1 MGAGSHRK
9 AGKQRLAEST
19 EQQEVA
25 LGEEPRPGNKESGTS
40 QGQRGAQGTE
50 HRLLAGTKPLTSQA
64 PASAPRSDWNTD
76 PPGGSDLQKA
86 STVVHGWLRRGRDP
100 ESYRGPR

>member
-1 MGAGSHRK
+1 MHLWRQGLGAGSHRK

-64 PASAPRSDWNTD
+64 PASAD
-76 PPGGSDLQKA
+76 PAGAQAQALVQKLQDFITA
-86 STVVHGWLRRGRDP
+86 N
-100 ESYRGPR
+100 Y